1 MDQPSLFDNEPD
13 TPTRQTFAL
22 GDSEIQY
29 VANAFTAREAD
40 RLFQSLL
47 DAIPWRTATLT
58 IAGQKRP
65 LPRLQCWMADQGR
78 SYSYS
83 GLKLS
88 PHPWNPDVLR
98 IKARLEQLCEHSFNS
113 VLLNYYRGGSD
124 SVSWHADDETELGPN
139 PIVASVSLGAERTL
153 EFKPKFNLTTPK
165 KQIVLG
171 SGSILIMGKTIQ
183 NNWLHQIPKISGTID
198 PRISLTFRDHQSGE
212 AQQ

>member
-1 MDQPSLFDNEPD
+1 MNQPSLFDNEPD

-40 RLFQSLL
+40 RLLQSLL
-47 DAIPWRTATLT
+47 DAIPWRTATMT

-113 VLLNYYRGGSD
+113 VLLNYYRDGSD

-139 PIVASVSLGAERTL
+139 PIVASVSLGAQRTL
-153 EFKPKFNLTTPK
+153 EFKPKFKITTPK

-183 NNWLHQIPKISGTID
+183 NNWLHQLPKISGNIE
-198 PRISLTFRDHQSGE
+198 PRISLTFRNHQCGE

>member
-139 PIVASVSLGAERTL
+139 PIVASVSLGAQRTL

-183 NNWLHQIPKISGTID
+183 NNWLHQLPKISGTIH
-198 PRISLTFRDHQSGE
+198 PRLSLTFRNHQCGE

>member
-22 GDSEIQY
+22 DDSEIQY

-83 GLKLS
+83 GLKLT
-88 PHPWNPDVLR
+88 PHPWNSDVLR

-139 PIVASVSLGAERTL
+139 PIVASVSLGAQRTL

-198 PRISLTFRDHQSGE
+198 PRISLTFRNHQSGE

>member
-47 DAIPWRTATLT
+47 DVIPWRTATLT

-113 VLLNYYRGGSD
+113 VLLNYYRDGSD

-139 PIVASVSLGAERTL
+139 PIVASVSLGAQRTL

-183 NNWLHQIPKISGTID
+183 NNWLHQLPKISGTIH
-198 PRISLTFRDHQSGE
+198 PRISLTFRNHQGGE

>member
-1 MDQPSLFDNEPD
+1 MNQPSLFDNEPD

-40 RLFQSLL
+40 GLFQSLL
-47 DAIPWRTATLT
+47 DDIPWRTATLT
-58 IAGQKRP
+58 IAGQKRT

-83 GLKLS
+83 GLKLT
-88 PHPWNPDVLR
+88 PYPWNPAVLR

-113 VLLNYYRGGSD
+113 VLLNYYRDGSD

-165 KQIVLG
+165 KQIMLG
-171 SGSILIMGKTIQ
+171 NGSILIMGKTIQ
-183 NNWLHQIPKISGTID
+183 NNWLHKLPKISGTID
-198 PRISLTFRDHQSGE
+198 PRISLTFRNHQSGE

>member
-29 VANAFTAREAD
+29 VANAFTAREAE

-47 DAIPWRTATLT
+47 DDIPWRTATLT

-113 VLLNYYRGGSD
+113 VLLNYYRDGSD

-139 PIVASVSLGAERTL
+139 PIVASVSLGAQRTL

-183 NNWLHQIPKISGTID
+183 NNWLHQLPKISGTID
-198 PRISLTFRDHQSGE
+198 PRISLTFRNHQSGE

>member
-113 VLLNYYRGGSD
+113 VLLNFYRDGSD

-139 PIVASVSLGAERTL
+139 PIVASVSLGAQRTL

-198 PRISLTFRDHQSGE
+198 PRISLTFRNHQSGE

>member
-13 TPTRQTFAL
+13 TPTRQTFVL

-40 RLFQSLL
+40 RLLQSLL
-47 DAIPWRTATLT
+47 DAIPWRTATMT

-139 PIVASVSLGAERTL
+139 PIVASVSLGAQRTL
-153 EFKPKFNLTTPK
+153 EFKPKFKITTPK

-183 NNWLHQIPKISGTID
+183 NNWLHQLPKISGNIE
-198 PRISLTFRDHQSGE
+198 PRISLTFRNHQCGE

>member
-139 PIVASVSLGAERTL
+139 PIVASVSLGAQRTL

-198 PRISLTFRDHQSGE
+198 PRISLTFRNHQSGE
-212 AQQ
+212 AQK

>member
-40 RLFQSLL
+40 KLFQSLL
-47 DAIPWRTATLT
+47 DVIPWRTATLT

-139 PIVASVSLGAERTL
+139 PIVASVSLGAQRTL
-153 EFKPKFNLTTPK
+153 EFKPKFKITTPK

-183 NNWLHQIPKISGTID
+183 NNWLHQLPKISGNIE
-198 PRISLTFRDHQSGE
+198 PRISLTFRNHQCGE

>member
-29 VANAFTAREAD
+29 VANAFTAWEAD

-171 SGSILIMGKTIQ
+171 NGSILIMGKTIQ

-198 PRISLTFRDHQSGE
+198 PRISLTFRNHQSGE

>member
-1 MDQPSLFDNEPD
+1 MNQPSLFDNEPD

-47 DAIPWRTATLT
+47 DDIPWRTATLT
-58 IAGQKRP
+58 IAGQKRT

-113 VLLNYYRGGSD
+113 VLLNYYRDGSD

-139 PIVASVSLGAERTL
+139 PIVASVSLGAQRTL

-183 NNWLHQIPKISGTID
+183 NNWLHQLPKISGNIE
-198 PRISLTFRDHQSGE
+198 PRISLTFRNHQCGE

>member
-40 RLFQSLL
+40 RLLQSLL
-47 DAIPWRTATLT
+47 DAIPWRTATMT

-139 PIVASVSLGAERTL
+139 PIVASVSLGAQRTL
-153 EFKPKFNLTTPK
+153 EFKPKFKITTPK

-183 NNWLHQIPKISGTID
+183 NNWLHQLPKISGNIE
-198 PRISLTFRDHQSGE
+198 PRISLTFRNHQCGE

>member
-1 MDQPSLFDNEPD
+1 MDQPSLFDNEPN

-124 SVSWHADDETELGPN
+124 SISWHADDETELGPN
-139 PIVASVSLGAERTL
+139 PIVASVSLGAQRAL

-198 PRISLTFRDHQSGE
+198 PRISLTFRNHQSGE

>member
-47 DAIPWRTATLT
+47 DVIPWRTATLT

-113 VLLNYYRGGSD
+113 VLLNYYRDGSD

-139 PIVASVSLGAERTL
+139 PIVASVSLGAQRTL
-153 EFKPKFNLTTPK
+153 EFKPKFKITTPK

-183 NNWLHQIPKISGTID
+183 NNWLHQLPKISGNIE
-198 PRISLTFRDHQSGE
+198 PRISLTFRNHQCGE

>member
-1 MDQPSLFDNEPD
+1 MDQSSLFDNEPD

-47 DAIPWRTATLT
+47 DVIPWRTATLT

-113 VLLNYYRGGSD
+113 VLLNYYRDGSD

-139 PIVASVSLGAERTL
+139 PIVASVSLGAQRTL

-183 NNWLHQIPKISGTID
+183 NNWLHQLPKISGTIH
-198 PRISLTFRDHQSGE
+198 PRISLTFRNHQGGE

>member
-1 MDQPSLFDNEPD
+1 M
-13 TPTRQTFAL
+13 L

-29 VANAFTAREAD
+29 VVNAFTAREAD

-113 VLLNYYRGGSD
+113 VLLNYYREGSD

-139 PIVASVSLGAERTL
+139 PIVASVSLGAQRTL

-198 PRISLTFRDHQSGE
+198 PRISLTFRNHQSGE

>member
-47 DAIPWRTATLT
+47 DVIPWRTATLT

-113 VLLNYYRGGSD
+113 VLLNYYRDGSD

-139 PIVASVSLGAERTL
+139 PIVASVSLGAQRTL

-198 PRISLTFRDHQSGE
+198 PRISLTFRNHQSGE

>member
-98 IKARLEQLCEHSFNS
+98 IKARLEQICEHSFNS

-139 PIVASVSLGAERTL
+139 PIVASVSLGAQRTL

-198 PRISLTFRDHQSGE
+198 PRISLTFRNHQSGE

>member
-47 DAIPWRTATLT
+47 DDIPWRTATLT

-88 PHPWNPDVLR
+88 PDPWNPVVLR

-113 VLLNYYRGGSD
+113 VLLNYYRDGSD

-139 PIVASVSLGAERTL
+139 PIVASVSLGAQRTL

-198 PRISLTFRDHQSGE
+198 PRISLTFRNHQSGE

>member
-1 MDQPSLFDNEPD
+1 MNQPSLFDNEPD
-13 TPTRQTFAL
+13 TPTRQTLVL

-183 NNWLHQIPKISGTID
+183 NNWLHQLPKISGNIE
-198 PRISLTFRDHQSGE
+198 PRISLTFRNHQCGE

>member
-1 MDQPSLFDNEPD
+1 MNQPCLFDNEPD

-113 VLLNYYRGGSD
+113 VLLNYYRCGSD

-198 PRISLTFRDHQSGE
+198 PRISLTFRNHQSGE

>member
-47 DAIPWRTATLT
+47 DAIPWRTETLT

-139 PIVASVSLGAERTL
+139 PIVASVSLGAQRTL

-198 PRISLTFRDHQSGE
+198 PRISLTFRNHQSGE

>member
-83 GLKLS
+83 GMKLS

-139 PIVASVSLGAERTL
+139 PIVASVSLGAQRTL
-153 EFKPKFNLTTPK
+153 EFKPKFNLMTPK

-198 PRISLTFRDHQSGE
+198 PRISLTFRNHQSGE

>member
-58 IAGQKRP
+58 IVGQKRP

-83 GLKLS
+83 GLKLT
-88 PHPWNPDVLR
+88 PYPWNPAVLR

-113 VLLNYYRGGSD
+113 VLLNYYRDGSD

-171 SGSILIMGKTIQ
+171 NGSILIMGKTIQ
-183 NNWLHQIPKISGTID
+183 NNWLHKLPKISGTID
-198 PRISLTFRDHQSGE
+198 PRISLTFRNHQSGE

>member
-1 MDQPSLFDNEPD
+1 MNQPSLFDNEPD
-13 TPTRQTFAL
+13 TPTRQTLAL

-29 VANAFTAREAD
+29 VANAFTAWEAD

-47 DAIPWRTATLT
+47 VDIPWRTATLT

-83 GLKLS
+83 GLKLT

-98 IKARLEQLCEHSFNS
+98 IKARMEQLCEHSFNS
-113 VLLNYYRGGSD
+113 VLLNYYRDGSD

-153 EFKPKFNLTTPK
+153 EFKLKFNLTTPK

-198 PRISLTFRDHQSGE
+198 PRISLTFRNHQSGE

>member
-1 MDQPSLFDNEPD
+1 
-13 TPTRQTFAL
+13 
-22 GDSEIQY
+22 
-29 VANAFTAREAD
+29 
-40 RLFQSLL
+40 
-47 DAIPWRTATLT
+47 
-58 IAGQKRP
+58 
-65 LPRLQCWMADQGR
+65 MAHKGR

-83 GLKLS
+83 GLKLT

-98 IKARLEQLCEHSFNS
+98 VKAQLEQLCEHSFNS
-113 VLLNYYRGGSD
+113 VLVNYYRDGSD

-139 PIVASVSLGAERTL
+139 PIVASVSLGAQRTL

-198 PRISLTFRDHQSGE
+198 PRISLTFRNHQSGE

>member
-83 GLKLS
+83 GLKLR

-139 PIVASVSLGAERTL
+139 PIVASVSLGAQRTL

-198 PRISLTFRDHQSGE
+198 PRISLTFRNHQSGE

>member
-65 LPRLQCWMADQGR
+65 LPRLHCWMADQGR

-98 IKARLEQLCEHSFNS
+98 IKARLEQLCEHSFNT
-113 VLLNYYRGGSD
+113 VLLNYYREGSD

-139 PIVASVSLGAERTL
+139 PIVASVSLGAQRTL

-198 PRISLTFRDHQSGE
+198 SRISLTFRNHQSGE
-212 AQQ
+212 EQQ

>member
-58 IAGQKRP
+58 MAGQKRP

-139 PIVASVSLGAERTL
+139 PIVASVSLGAQRTL

-198 PRISLTFRDHQSGE
+198 PRISLTFRNHQSGE

>member
-1 MDQPSLFDNEPD
+1 MNQPSLFDNEPD

-139 PIVASVSLGAERTL
+139 PIVASVSLGAQRTL

-198 PRISLTFRDHQSGE
+198 PRISLTFRNHQSGE

>member
-139 PIVASVSLGAERTL
+139 PIVASVSLGAQRTL

-171 SGSILIMGKTIQ
+171 SGSILIMGKTTQ

-198 PRISLTFRDHQSGE
+198 PRISLTFRNHQSGE

>member
-13 TPTRQTFAL
+13 SPTRQTFAL

-171 SGSILIMGKTIQ
+171 NGSLLIMGKTIQ

-198 PRISLTFRDHQSGE
+198 PRISLTFRNHQSGE

>member
-98 IKARLEQLCEHSFNS
+98 IKARLQQLCEHSFNS

-139 PIVASVSLGAERTL
+139 PIVASVSLGAQRTL
-153 EFKPKFNLTTPK
+153 EFKPKFNLMTPK

-198 PRISLTFRDHQSGE
+198 PRISLTFRNHQSGE

>member
-1 MDQPSLFDNEPD
+1 MNQPSLFDNEPD

-139 PIVASVSLGAERTL
+139 PIVASVSLGAQRTL

-183 NNWLHQIPKISGTID
+183 NNWLHQLPKISGNIE
-198 PRISLTFRDHQSGE
+198 PRISLTFRNHQCGE

>member
-1 MDQPSLFDNEPD
+1 MDQPSLFDNERD

-47 DAIPWRTATLT
+47 DARTATLT

-83 GLKLS
+83 GLKLT

-139 PIVASVSLGAERTL
+139 PIVASVSLGAQRTL

-198 PRISLTFRDHQSGE
+198 PRISLTFRNHQSGE

>member
-1 MDQPSLFDNEPD
+1 MNQPSLFDNEPD

-139 PIVASVSLGAERTL
+139 PIVASVSLGAQRTL
-153 EFKPKFNLTTPK
+153 EFKPKFKITTPK

-183 NNWLHQIPKISGTID
+183 NNWLHQLPKISGNIE
-198 PRISLTFRDHQSGE
+198 PRISLTFRNHQCGE